1 LTVSAVLMSG
11 AAIAAA
17 QGIPA
22 PSANQAFLYEMDE
35 DAVLLNSAGH
45 LLVPDPTGKSP
56 TGLVDATN
64 GAVGIP
70 AIRHATSQLQGVA
83 ALGSILCSAPQLV
96 TVHGNECTV
105 IATGTD
111 DVQLV
116 IDPKTGQVIPTSGKV
131 FGTYAVVVQ
140 LDNPT
145 DSPEFPVQTGTFSGV
160 INFQPP
166 LPLGFVSEGTF
177 TIDGRP
183 GSIPFQAVFRQP
195 FTRSSKGDVLTHRG
209 EKGEKVSRTAASAR
223 RTPAF
228 YLLDDGT
235 LQRVRPD
242 ERAIG
247 WPTVRF
253 EINF

>member
-1 LTVSAVLMSG
+1 MRSKGRLFCTLLIVSAAFMSG

-22 PSANQAFLYEMDE
+22 PGANQAFLYEMDE

-45 LLVPDPTGKSP
+45 VLVPDPSGKSP

-64 GAVGIP
+64 GVVGIP

-83 ALGSILCSAPQLV
+83 TLGSILCSVPQLV
-96 TVHGNECTV
+96 SVRGNECTV

-111 DVQLV
+111 D
-116 IDPKTGQVIPTSGKV
+116 
-131 FGTYAVVVQ
+131 VQ

-166 LPLGFVSEGTF
+166 LPLGFVSEGIF
-177 TIDGRP
+177 TIDGMS
-183 GSIPFQAVFRQP
+183 GSFPFQAVFRQP
-195 FTRSSKGDVLTHRG
+195 FTRSVKGDVLTHRG
-209 EKGEKVSRTAASAR
+209 EKGERVSRTDPSAR
-223 RTPAF
+223 RAQAF
-228 YLLDDGT
+228 YLLDDGS
-235 LQRVRPD
+235 LQRLRPD

-247 WPTVRF
+247 WPTVRS
-253 EINF
+253 EERRVGKECRSRWSPYH